1 MYTQPQMSGSRITG
15 QGCTGWQLVSKAEG
29 AAGGRKSIRVSSSSS
44 SSAAPARVHLVVAAQ
59 PDERAG
65 ALWRGL
71 ARQPLRLGPLQHLPH
86 HLHVLVRARLDV
98 VVELHQDAVAAVCM
112 HTHTQASTY
121 DQLQLAVFFRKGKK
135 EKVCYV
141 TYLFIRKK
149 IYVIPC
155 TQLELCCTPLFRVS
169 VTGERKDAMLLAVAG
184 RQAGSACVPA
194 TA

>member
-1 MYTQPQMSGSRITG
+1 MAR
-15 QGCTGWQLVSKAEG
+15 QLASKAEG

-59 PDERAG
+59 PDERAR

-112 HTHTQASTY
+112 HTQASTY
-121 DQLQLAVFFRKGKK
+121 DQLQLAVFFRKGVLRYVFIYK
-135 EKVCYV
+135 EKNICNSLH
-141 TYLFIRKK
+141 TA
-149 IYVIPC
+149 
-155 TQLELCCTPLFRVS
+155 
-169 VTGERKDAMLLAVAG
+169 GAMLYTSLSCERDRGTERCDTSGSG